1 MTDGERPVLIGVG
14 QASCG
19 TRAATFEGPTSP
31 QDLRCAAAAAAL
43 ADARA
48 DIASAIDAVI
58 VVRTMLD
65 SVPGAPQ
72 PFGRCAN
79 PPGTLAA
86 DLELSPKLSAYSV
99 VGGDQPQSLVAEAAD
114 LIVAGQARAVLIAGA
129 EATASMRAA
138 MKSRTKLDWTRSVDA
153 PCEDRGL
160 GESLLSDHERKHG
173 WGSPVDTYPVFEH
186 AIRARL
192 GLTHEEYRGLTARL
206 WSRFSE
212 VAATHPHAMFPT
224 PRTPAFLAT
233 ESKENYRLADPY
245 LKWDVAQDAVDQGA
259 AVIVTTARH
268 AQALGVPQERWIYL
282 HGHAH
287 AADAHVIER
296 PDLSRSRIV
305 EATLRE
311 ALSRAGI
318 GANSIKHWDLYS
330 CFPSVVLLAMEALGL
345 DVEGPAPTVTGGLP
359 FFGGAG
365 NNYALHAIATLIER
379 LREDRG
385 AYGAV
390 LANGGYM
397 SKAAVGV
404 YSARPGP
411 TWMPDTAKLQLNLE
425 PGPELARAPIDAEV
439 IGYSVG
445 WSKGKPARAWALGR
459 ADDGR
464 RVLGR
469 LPSGHRAAAR
479 TIADL
484 APTGQRLRFDA
495 QGDRTVID
503 LGAPWDP
510 SASPRRFEHILYE
523 KRGPVLEVTINRP
536 DAMNALHSAAHYEL
550 HEMFDLYE
558 ADRELWVA
566 ILTGA
571 GGKAFSAGNDLK
583 ATASGGDTSW
593 AKSGFAGLT
602 ERFDR
607 AKPII
612 AAVEGVAFGGG
623 LEIVLACD
631 LAIAGS
637 TARFALPEV
646 KVGLFAAA
654 GGVPR
659 LVRQIGRK
667 AALEIMLTG
676 RAVDAEEA
684 LGLGLVNR
692 VVEAGEALAAARTLA
707 EQIASVSPSSVRATL
722 QALAASDRAASVEEA
737 LTANRD
743 ILRWLFKTK
752 DLAEGVRAFAEK
764 RPPQWENR

>member
-1 MTDGERPVLIGVG
+1 MADGKRPVLIGVG

-19 TRAATFEGPTSP
+19 TRAATLEGPTSP
-31 QDLRCAAAAAAL
+31 QDLRRAAAAAAL
-43 ADARA
+43 ADAGA
-48 DIASAIDAVI
+48 DVASAIDSVV

-79 PPGTLAA
+79 PPATLAA
-86 DLELSPKLSAYSV
+86 DLEISPKLRVYSV
-99 VGGDQPQSLVAEAAD
+99 VGGDQPQTLIAEAAD
-114 LIVAGQARAVLIAGA
+114 LVVGGQARAVLIAGA

-138 MKSRTKLDWTRSVDA
+138 LKSRTKLDWTRSVDDA
-153 PCEDRGL
+153 FEDRGL
-160 GESLLSDHERKHG
+160 GDSLLSEHERKHG

-192 GLTHEEYRGLTARL
+192 GLTPEAYRALTARL
-206 WSRFSE
+206 WSGFSQ
-212 VAATHPHAMFPT
+212 VAATHPHAMFPL
-224 PRTPAFLAT
+224 PRTPEFLAA
-233 ESKENYRLADPY
+233 ESKDNYRLADPY
-245 LKWDVAQDAVDQGA
+245 LKWDVAQDAVDQAA
-259 AVIVTTARH
+259 AVIVTTAQH
-268 AQALGVPQERWIYL
+268 AQTFGVPEDRWIYL

-287 AADAHVIER
+287 AADAHVIDR
-296 PDLSRSRIV
+296 PDLSRSRII
-305 EATLRE
+305 EATLKE
-311 ALSRAGI
+311 ALARAGMAADAI
-318 GANSIKHWDLYS
+318 VHWDLYS
-330 CFPSVVLLAMEALGL
+330 CFPSVVLLAMEVLGL
-345 DVEGPAPTVTGGLP
+345 DFDGPAPTVTGGLP

-365 NNYALHAIATLIER
+365 NNYSLHSIATMVER
-379 LREDRG
+379 LRGERN
-385 AYGAV
+385 AFGAV

-397 SKAAVGV
+397 SKAAVGI

-411 TWMPDTAKLQLNLE
+411 AWTPGTAKLHLDLA
-425 PGPELARAPIDAEV
+425 PGPEIAPAPLDAEI

-445 WSKGKPARAWALGR
+445 WNKGQPARAWALGR
-459 ADDGR
+459 TDEGR

-495 QGDRTVID
+495 VGDRTVVD
-503 LGAPWDP
+503 LGAPWAVP
-510 SASPRRFEHILYE
+510 ALPHRFDHLLYE
-523 KRGPVLEVTINRP
+523 KRGHVLEVTINRP
-536 DAMNALHSAAHYEL
+536 DAMNALHSPAHYEL
-550 HEMFDLYE
+550 HEIFDLYE

-607 AKPII
+607 AKPVI

-631 LAIAGS
+631 LAVAGT

-667 AALEIMLTG
+667 AALEMMLTG

-684 LGLGLVNR
+684 LRLGFVNQ
-692 VVEAGEALAAARTLA
+692 VVEAGEAMASARRLADRITA
-707 EQIASVSPSSVRATL
+707 VSPSSVRATL
-722 QALAASDRAASVEEA
+722 QALAASDRAASVEDA
-737 LTANRD
+737 LAANKD

-764 RPPQWENR
+764 REPNWENR